1 MKITVR
7 ISRARPSVD
16 PQLLVRFAL
25 KKISQ
30 VKAPSRTEPPAIWIA
45 LVLAAVADDLAFYNR
60 FREEISSS
68 SASADKILG
77 MSDTLFMPALGRFPY
92 EYLSDCLN
100 ENPKYLFPDE
110 RTCRGVLRHAVREGR
125 KMLAG
130 QIYESMKEIF
140 QVLTRAGLQSY
151 SFRLAQ
157 FEDICESFRDD
168 PENLVRKGLEI
179 IKVAAY
185 QPRKKK

>member
-7 ISRARPSVD
+7 IPRSVPSVD
-16 PQLLVRFAL
+16 PQLLVKFAV

-30 VKAPSRTEPPAIWIA
+30 VKRPSRTEPPAIWIA
-45 LVLAAVADDLAFYNR
+45 LVLAAVADDLKFYNR
-60 FREEISSS
+60 FREAISST

-100 ENPKYLFPDE
+100 KNPKYLFPDE
-110 RTCRGVLRHAVREGR
+110 RVCRGVLRHAVREGR
-125 KMLAG
+125 KMLAEKG
-130 QIYESMKEIF
+130 CDEFEEVF
-140 QVLTRAGLQSY
+140 RVLVKAGLQCY

-157 FEDICESFRDD
+157 FEEVCESCVGD
-168 PENLVRKGLEI
+168 PENLVRKGMEI
-179 IKVAAY
+179 VRVAAY
-185 QPRKKK
+185 SPRKKK

>member
-7 ISRARPSVD
+7 ISRSVPSVD
-16 PQLLVRFAL
+16 PQLLVKFAL
-25 KKISQ
+25 QKISQ
-30 VKAPSRTEPPAIWIA
+30 VKRPSRTEPPAIWIA
-45 LVLAAVADDLAFYNR
+45 LILAAVADDLKFYNR
-60 FREEISSS
+60 LREVISSS

-92 EYLSDCLN
+92 EYLSGSPN
-100 ENPKYLFPDE
+100 AKEEYLFPDE

-125 KMLAG
+125 KMLAEKG
-130 QIYESMKEIF
+130 CDELE
-140 QVLTRAGLQSY
+140 QVFRVLVMAGLQCY

-157 FEDICESFRDD
+157 FEEVCESCVGE
-168 PENLVRKGLEI
+168 PENLVRKGMEI
-179 IKVAAY
+179 IRVAAY